1 MLVPLPMCTGTEI
14 EEEVMVF
21 VYLWKKFGMP
31 LCYAMLRCRGYLRAD
46 ASSNW
51 FINAADSLFLMC
63 STCF

>member
-46 ASSNW
+46 ASSN
-51 FINAADSLFLMC
+51 
-63 STCF
+63 